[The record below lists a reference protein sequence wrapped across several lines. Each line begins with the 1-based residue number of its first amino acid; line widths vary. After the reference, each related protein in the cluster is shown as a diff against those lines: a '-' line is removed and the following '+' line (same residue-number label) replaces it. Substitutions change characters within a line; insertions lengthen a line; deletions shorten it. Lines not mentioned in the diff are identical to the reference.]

1 MKNLNIY
8 IHIPFCTKKCPY
20 CHFFSSEK
28 RFNAEY
34 FLETL
39 QKEVILKYK
48 EFNLKNYKINSIYFG
63 GGSPSLLSAEHFNF
77 VLNLLNTLW
86 EIPEDTEISIETNPA
101 HLLPQ
106 YINAISKTKINRISF
121 GIQSFQKKLSPYTN
135 RNHNLGHIQE
145 LIKTAKNNN
154 LKVNL
159 DFIYALPEEN
169 LEDLKNDLEI
179 IKGLDIDHISFYELE
194 IHKNT
199 EIYKLKKEKT
209 ELFPSEKN
217 ILEMHQLLTS
227 DLKNADWEHYE
238 ISNWTKNKS
247 YSQHNLNFW
256 KNEDYI
262 GFGPSAD
269 SKIQK
274 QLIHNVEDF
283 KKYYNLENFYQ
294 ISPLTITENDLQYIM
309 LGLRI
314 NTGIDLNK
322 LNSEIT
328 NKFLKFNKNI
338 PAENFTESNKKK
350 IILSEIGFLKYNYF
364 LEEYSN
370 IVYDHYSK
378 SENE

>member
-1 MKNLNIY
+1 M
-8 IHIPFCTKKCPY
+8 
-20 CHFFSSEK
+20 
-28 RFNAEY
+28 
-34 FLETL
+34 ETM
-39 QKEVILKYK
+39 QKEIIYKYRK
-48 EFNLKNYKINSIYFG
+48 FNLKNYKINSIYFG

-86 EIPEDTEISIETNPA
+86 EIPEDIEISIETNPA

-106 YINAISKTKINRISF
+106 YINNLSKTAINRISF

-135 RNHNLGHIQE
+135 RNHSLDHIQE
-145 LIKTAKNNN
+145 LIETAKKNK

-179 IKGLDIDHISFYELE
+179 IKGLDIDHLSFYELE
-194 IHKNT
+194 IHENT
-199 EIYKLKKEKT
+199 EIHKLRKEKA
-209 ELFPSEKN
+209 ELFPSEEK
-217 ILEMHQLLTS
+217 ILKMHELITT
-227 DLKNADWEHYE
+227 DLNDSYWEHYE
-238 ISNWTKNKS
+238 ISNWAKEKN

-269 SKIQK
+269 SKIQN
-274 QLIHNVEDF
+274 QLIHNLEDL
-283 KKYYNLENFYQ
+283 KSYYNLDNFYQ
-294 ISPLTITENDLQYIM
+294 ISPLTNAENDLQYIM

-322 LNSEIT
+322 LDSKITKALLEFNEEI
-328 NKFLKFNKNI
+328 
-338 PAENFTESNKKK
+338 PRENFIQSDNEK
-350 IILSEIGFLKYNYF
+350 IILSEKGFLKYNYF

-370 IVYDHYSK
+370 IIYDHYS
-378 SENE
+378 EN